1 MVMESLCLTVDKT
14 VPATSAY
21 EYREE
26 KEKSLNA
33 HVHKVTY

>member
-1 MVMESLCLTVDKT
+1 MESLCLTVDKT

-21 EYREE
+21 AYREE
-26 KEKSLNA
+26 KAKSLNA